1 MRANLYIVATS
12 CNQSSVAV
20 LLTCN
25 SVAQCYTYCNPQ
37 SFAFVEFFTN
47 RSSLEILQNFG
58 LPLQWFI
65 LVKVEHQNAQ
75 CLHVNAMFKQ
85 CALCDT

>member
-37 SFAFVEFFTN
+37 SFAFVEFFYQ
-47 RSSLEILQNFG
+47 SFQFGNFAEFWITTAVVYSG
-58 LPLQWFI
+58 
-65 LVKVEHQNAQ
+65 KS
-75 CLHVNAMFKQ
+75 
-85 CALCDT
+85 